1 MAQNSRLDKSSLVNH
16 KLHIVLSIISLGGW
30 LPIYAI
36 YYLFRKFSGPK
47 ISVKNVI
54 DKLVKNP
61 YSKIK
66 QFSTKQKIL
75 LGIVLLV
82 IGIVGTFADGNS
94 VTNTEISAPSP
105 SPSPTPSPTP
115 TPTPTPTLDNETSAG
130 TAVTIS
136 DIRNDSALDGD
147 GTWFWAA
154 SFKTN
159 TALGTKTDCVV
170 KALNENGKVIGETS
184 YRGTTNKD
192 GRVFGKDYVES
203 TKEKVLAIKSF
214 DVKCTIASTPQGEAT
229 FSISI
234 SGWQVINPA
243 SGYAIFTIRNVG
255 EIAGEPICRIIVEDE
270 SGTFKG
276 TGFIIGVGGIE
287 PGGKYQGKKLLTIK
301 KQGASY
307 VSESRGYCN

>member
-1 MAQNSRLDKSSLVNH
+1 MNKPINH
-16 KLHIVLSIISLGGW
+16 KLHIILSVITFGGW

-36 YYLFRKFSGPK
+36 YYLFRKTSSPK
-47 ISVKNVI
+47 ISVKNVR
-54 DKLVKNP
+54 DQLVKNP
-61 YSKIK
+61 YSRIK
-66 QFSTKQKIL
+66 QLSTKQKIL
-75 LGIVLLV
+75 LGAVLLI
-82 IGIVGTFADGNS
+82 IGVVGTYADDNS
-94 VTNTEISAPSP
+94 VTSTEIAA
-105 SPSPTPSPTP
+105 PTP
-115 TPTPTPTLDNETSAG
+115 TPTPTPTLDNKTSAG
-130 TAVTIS
+130 TAVVIS

-159 TALGTKTDCVV
+159 TANLTKTDCVV
-170 KALNENGKVIGETS
+170 RALNESGKVIGETS

-234 SGWQVINPA
+234 SGWQVVNPA

-276 TGFIIGVGGIE
+276 TGFIIGVGEIQ
-287 PGGKYQGKKLLTIK
+287 PGAKYQGKKLLTIK

>member
-1 MAQNSRLDKSSLVNH
+1 MTPSSPLDKSSLVNH
-16 KLHIVLSIISLGGW
+16 KLHIILSIISFGGW
-30 LPIYAI
+30 LPIYAA
-36 YYLFRKFSGPK
+36 YYLFRKFKGSNVDIKNVSSHVLKNVYFKTKKLNTRQK
-47 ISVKNVI
+47 IS
-54 DKLVKNP
+54 
-61 YSKIK
+61 
-66 QFSTKQKIL
+66 
-75 LGIVLLV
+75 LGAVLL
-82 IGIVGTFADGNS
+82 IIALVGTFTDDNS
-94 VTNTEISAPSP
+94 VTDTQISAST
-105 SPSPTPSPTP
+105 PTPSPTP
-115 TPTPTPTLDNETSAG
+115 TPTPSPTPTLDNETAAG
-130 TAVTIS
+130 AEVIIS

-170 KALNENGKVIGETS
+170 KALNESGKVIGETS

-192 GRVFGKDYVES
+192 GRVFGKDYVDS

-234 SGWQVINPA
+234 SGWQVVNPA

-276 TGFIIGVGGIE
+276 TGFIIGVGVIE
-287 PGGKYQGKKLLTIK
+287 PGAKYQGKKLLTIK